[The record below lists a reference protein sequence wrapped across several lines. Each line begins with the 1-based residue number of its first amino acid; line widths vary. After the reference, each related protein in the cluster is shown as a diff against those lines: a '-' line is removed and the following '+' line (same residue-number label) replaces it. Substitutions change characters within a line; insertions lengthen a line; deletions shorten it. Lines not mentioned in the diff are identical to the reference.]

1 MAAGAAHNANQC
13 EAPRVQMYDGPLLLR
28 PTCSPDLTCFS
39 NCVVAQ
45 FGHGNIQPATS
56 RKRTMATSA
65 ITLRRK
71 PRPISE
77 ASGRSSTAM
86 KKRLRSVKCVPLKRV
101 QADGRTAS
109 FVKKSYMSFCLRSVE
124 LAVFYLYVLSFVLA
138 VCVLCACY
146 VGARCVQ
153 CACHVRDMCVLC
165 ACYVRAVRVSCAR
178 VMCVLF

>member
-1 MAAGAAHNANQC
+1 MRGWRKEIC
-13 EAPRVQMYDGPLLLR
+13 EA
-28 PTCSPDLTCFS
+28 
-39 NCVVAQ
+39 N
-45 FGHGNIQPATS
+45 
-56 RKRTMATSA
+56 
-65 ITLRRK
+65 
-71 PRPISE
+71 
-77 ASGRSSTAM
+77 GRSSTAM